1 MGFAALNPSY
11 GGSPRRQHG
20 KVLARIALRQGLRPC
35 LGHVGGIDMG
45 ARRPAAA
52 RLDHALDHGSR
63 PGEHGLDTTVAPI
76 ADPALDA
83 MQKCIVLDPDPE
95 ATPCTRP
102 RIVTRRILVTLIRP
116 LRLPLPTPR

>member
-11 GGSPRRQHG
+11 SGSPRRQHG
-20 KVLARIALRQGLRPC
+20 KVLARIALRQRLWAR

-63 PGEHGLDTTVAPI
+63 PGEHGFDTAVAAI

-95 ATPCTRP
+95 ADALHAAAHRHAADTRHAH
-102 RIVTRRILVTLIRP
+102 
-116 LRLPLPTPR
+116 PTSPTS